1 MNPIWR
7 RRLLRG
13 AAATWSV
20 ARPLLNATL
29 LLAVIATIAGLTLVK
44 SARSLVDDTMT
55 EVKSGVLH
63 EIDEDAKR
71 LFREMDTAHA
81 EFERLEQ
88 QIAGILDDPQSL
100 LDKQTKE
107 DIRAVREDLS
117 RIAGDLDRIS
127 AGQFDVSEKTLEKL
141 AVSLVRTYGEI
152 RGCKAQRAASP

>member
-1 MNPIWR
+1 MNPIWKE
-7 RRLLRG
+7 RLLRG

-20 ARPLLNATL
+20 LRPLLNATL
-29 LLAVIATIAGLTLVK
+29 LLAAIAAIAGLTLVN
-44 SARSLVDDTMT
+44 STRSLVDDTMT

-71 LFREMDTAHA
+71 LFQEIDAAYA

-88 QIAGILDDPQSL
+88 QVAGILGDPQSL
-100 LDKQTKE
+100 LDSQTKE
-107 DIRAVREDLS
+107 DIRAVRDDLS

-127 AGQFDVSEKTLEKL
+127 TGQFDISQKTLEKL

-152 RGCKAQRAASP
+152 RGCTTQRPANP